1 MWDAMTVKDKRQTMN
16 ARMLALK
23 SADLSKSAAPINPL
37 DPWPAFLTL
46 IDPFMSF

>member
-1 MWDAMTVKDKRQTMN
+1 MWDAMTVKDKRQTMH

-37 DPWPAFLTL
+37 DPWPAFPTL